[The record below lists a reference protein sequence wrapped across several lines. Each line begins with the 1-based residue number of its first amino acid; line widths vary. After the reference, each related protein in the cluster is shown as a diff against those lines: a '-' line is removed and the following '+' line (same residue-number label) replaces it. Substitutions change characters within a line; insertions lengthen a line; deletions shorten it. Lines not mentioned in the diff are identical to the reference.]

1 MLSNYDLL
9 YENFLMSKKDIYIDS
24 KYYVLYDIFMS
35 EAIDDEFSE
44 SIDVYSSFNDE
55 LDCYLIDIDSM
66 IQEAVFYSLYY
77 ELYDT
82 NQDYT
87 KYDLQVLVLNE
98 LVRLYNVM
106 LVHDVDILIKLVSN
120 AVDIIDTLHYELIYY
135 NENYNENYNK

>member
-9 YENFLMSKKDIYIDS
+9 YENFLMSKKDIYIES
-24 KYYVLYDIFMS
+24 KYYILYDIFMS

-44 SIDVYSSFNDE
+44 SIDIYSSFNDE

-66 IQEAVFYSLYY
+66 IQEAVFYSIYY

-82 NQDYT
+82 NKDYS

-106 LVHDVDILIKLVSN
+106 LVHDIDILIKLVSN